1 MNPQEQY
8 CVFSTTWGY
17 FGFSAEAGRIKR
29 TCLPCQEATSVEQTL
44 LHAPSRGQTGKSMLD
59 TERQQVHEALRRIE
73 YHFTD
78 NIPRT

>member
-1 MNPQEQY
+1 MAKTIPIIFETTAPVHPRRTNFFEQM
-8 CVFSTTWGY
+8 
-17 FGFSAEAGRIKR
+17 
-29 TCLPCQEATSVEQTL
+29 EQTL
-44 LHAPSRGQTGKSMLD
+44 LHAPSRGQAGKSMLD